1 MLFRSIFEVEEKYG
15 LKRWH
20 LSKFSKSVDRF
31 YQENIDKAPSSCELV
46 AKYQKRFQRY
56 RDSLFTFL
64 ELDGI
69 PWHNNTAE
77 NAIRHLAVQRKISG
91 TFFKKVAPQYLLLLG
106 IAQTCRFQDKSLLK
120 FFLSEEIDIDK
131 FKAAKRI
138 KISSLIGRS
147 KDIGGDDQSALKASP
162 NHRVL
167 APR

>member
-1 MLFRSIFEVEEKYG
+1 LGFTAFYPTYGLVPIFETEEKYG
-15 LKRWH
+15 LKKRY
-20 LSKFSKSVDRF
+20 LGKFSKCVGQF
-31 YQENIDKAPSSCELV
+31 YRRHIDKAPSNCELV

-64 ELDGI
+64 ELDAI

-120 FFLSEEIDIDK
+120 FFLSEELDIDK
-131 FKAAKRI
+131 FKATKHIR
-138 KISSLIGRS
+138 ISSFAGPA
-147 KDIGGDDQSALKASP
+147 KDIHEAD
-162 NHRVL
+162 
-167 APR
+167 